1 MHNILREN
9 MSDMSF
15 KIAGWVVIE
24 VRDGFLYLQELPEDF
39 AARMRASAGPQ
50 VGADTST
57 DIFIEHYEQLFRVIN
72 DLHLDYLDRVRETL
86 DADDDLEVKTSRL
99 EAIYATYKAF
109 FAELQEA
116 LTTGPLKAMF
126 RTSVA
131 APAIRH

>member
-50 VGADTST
+50 VSADTST

>member
-1 MHNILREN
+1 

-39 AARMRASAGPQ
+39 AKRLKAAAGTEPELDAS
-50 VGADTST
+50 TSL
-57 DIFIEHYEQLFRVIN
+57 FIEHYEQLFHVIN
-72 DLHLDYLDRVRETL
+72 DLHLDYLDRVRDVL
-86 DADDDLEVKTSRL
+86 DSEDDLEIKTSRL
-99 EAIYATYKAF
+99 EAIYTTYKAF

-116 LTTGPLKAMF
+116 LTTGPLRAMF